1 MFTVILFNVLI
12 IKFNLVIMSKIKPI
26 SSMTTPRFADVA
38 TFFRLPVIK
47 NLDQLDYCICGVP
60 WDGGTTN
67 RPGARHG
74 PREVRNS
81 SSLIRL
87 YHPISL
93 KSPYEKYNIAD
104 IGDCPV
110 NPADLQDSLN
120 KIENFYKEIKTSNVI
135 PLSVGGDHLVSLP
148 ILRALAKKEPVAL
161 FQFDSHSD
169 TWDSYFG
176 GYKYT
181 HGTPFRRAV
190 EENLVDPKKYVMLGI
205 RGSLY
210 DPDDMK
216 WAKDQGITII
226 TIDEYYEM
234 GFKKSMEII
243 QDILGDTPTYLTFD
257 IDGIDPTYAPG
268 TGTPEVGGFNVREAQ
283 LIIRKLNKIN
293 FVGADVVEVSPPF
306 DLNNMTSLVGAT
318 IAFEILCTLTRTNE

>member
-1 MFTVILFNVLI
+1 M
-12 IKFNLVIMSKIKPI
+12 KKIRPL
-26 SSMTTPRFADVA
+26 SSMTTPRFADIA
-38 TFFRLPVIK
+38 TFFRLPIVKDLK
-47 NLDQLDYCICGVP
+47 NLDYCICGVP

-87 YHPISL
+87 YHPVSL
-93 KSPYEKYNIAD
+93 KSPYNKFNIAD

-110 NPADLQDSLN
+110 NPADVQDSLN
-120 KIENFYKEIKTSNVI
+120 KIENYYNKINKSNVI
-135 PLSVGGDHLVSLP
+135 PLSIGGDHLVSLP
-148 ILRALAKKEPVAL
+148 ILRALAKKGPVAL

-210 DPDDMK
+210 DPNDMK
-216 WAKDQGITII
+216 WARDQGITII

-234 GFKKSMEII
+234 GFKKSMEIV
-243 QDILGDTPTYLTFD
+243 QDILGNTPTYLTFD

-293 FVGADVVEVSPPF
+293 FIGADVVEVSPPF
-306 DLNNMTSLVGAT
+306 DLNNMTSLAGAT
-318 IAFEILCTLTRTNE
+318 IAFEILCTMTKTNE

>member
-1 MFTVILFNVLI
+1 MN
-12 IKFNLVIMSKIKPI
+12 KNKPI
-26 SSMTTPRFADVA
+26 SSMITPRFADVA
-38 TFFRLPVIK
+38 TFFRLPINK
-47 NLDQLDYCICGVP
+47 NLEDLDYCICGVP

-74 PREVRNS
+74 PREVRNA

-87 YHPISL
+87 YHPVSL
-93 KSPYEKYNIAD
+93 KSPYDNFDIAD

-110 NPADLQDSLN
+110 NPADLQNSLV
-120 KIENFYKEIKTSNVI
+120 KIKEFYENIVTSKTI
-135 PLSVGGDHLVSLP
+135 PLSIGGDHLISLP
-148 ILRALAKKEPVAL
+148 ILRALAKDGPVGL

-181 HGTPFRRAV
+181 HGTPFRRAI
-190 EENLVDPKKYVMLGI
+190 EENLINPKKYVMLGI

-216 WAKDQGITII
+216 WAKEQGVTII
-226 TIDEYYEM
+226 TIDEYYKI
-234 GFKKSMEII
+234 GFEKSMKIVK
-243 QDILGDTPTYLTFD
+243 DILGDSPSYLTFD

-283 LIIRKLNKIN
+283 LIIRELNQIN
-293 FVGADVVEVSPPF
+293 FIGADVVEVSPPF
-306 DLNNMTSLVGAT
+306 DVNNMTSLVGAT
-318 IAFEILCTLTRTNE
+318 IAFEILCVMTKTI

>member
-1 MFTVILFNVLI
+1 MP
-12 IKFNLVIMSKIKPI
+12 KIKPI
-26 SSMTTPRFADVA
+26 QGMTTPRFADIA

-47 NLDQLDYCICGVP
+47 DFSQIDYCICGIP

-74 PREVRNS
+74 PREVRDA

-87 YHPISL
+87 YHPVSL
-93 KSPYEKYNIAD
+93 KSPYDYFNVAD

-120 KIENFYKEIKTSNVI
+120 KIENFYIKIKNANVI
-135 PLSVGGDHLVSLP
+135 PLSIGGDHLISLP
-148 ILRALAKKEPVAL
+148 ILRALAKEEPIAM

-169 TWDSYFG
+169 TWDTYFG

-181 HGTPFRRAV
+181 HGTPFRRAI
-190 EENLVDPKKYVMLGI
+190 EENLVNPKKYVMLGI

-210 DPDDMK
+210 DPEDMT
-216 WAKDQGITII
+216 WARNQGITII
-226 TIDEYYEM
+226 TIDEYHEM
-234 GFKKSMEII
+234 GFKKSMDIVKNII
-243 QDILGDTPTYLTFD
+243 GTSKAYLTFD
-257 IDGIDPTYAPG
+257 IDGIDPTHAPG

-283 LIIRKLNKIN
+283 LIIRALNQIN
-293 FVGADVVEVSPPF
+293 FIGADVVEVSPPF
-306 DLNNMTSLVGAT
+306 DINNMTSLVGAT
-318 IAFEILCTLTRTNE
+318 IAFEILCTMTKTNK

>member
-1 MFTVILFNVLI
+1 M
-12 IKFNLVIMSKIKPI
+12 KKIKPL
-26 SSMTTPRFADVA
+26 SSMTTPRFADIA
-38 TFFRLPVIK
+38 TFFRLPVVK
-47 NLDQLDYCICGVP
+47 DLKDLDYCICGVP

-87 YHPISL
+87 YHPVSL
-93 KSPYEKYNIAD
+93 KSPYNEYNIAD

-120 KIENFYKEIKTSNVI
+120 KIENYYNEIIKSNVI
-135 PLSVGGDHLVSLP
+135 PLSIGGDHLVSLP
-148 ILRALAKKEPVAL
+148 ILRALAKKGPVAL

-216 WAKDQGITII
+216 WARDQGITII
-226 TIDEYYEM
+226 TIDEYHEM
-234 GFKKSMEII
+234 GFKKSMEIV
-243 QDILGDTPTYLTFD
+243 QNILGNTPTYLTFD

-268 TGTPEVGGFNVREAQ
+268 TGTPEVGGFNVRESQ

-293 FVGADVVEVSPPF
+293 FIGADVVEVSPPF

-318 IAFEILCTLTRTNE
+318 IAFEILCTMTKTNE

>member
-1 MFTVILFNVLI
+1 MN
-12 IKFNLVIMSKIKPI
+12 KNKPI
-26 SSMTTPRFADVA
+26 SSMITPRFADVA
-38 TFFRLPVIK
+38 TFFRLPINK
-47 NLDQLDYCICGVP
+47 NLEDLDYCICGVP

-74 PREVRNS
+74 PREVRNA

-87 YHPISL
+87 YHPVSL
-93 KSPYEKYNIAD
+93 KSPYDNFDIAD

-110 NPADLQDSLN
+110 NPADLQNSLV
-120 KIENFYKEIKTSNVI
+120 KIKEFYENIVTSKTI
-135 PLSVGGDHLVSLP
+135 PLSIGGDHLISLP
-148 ILRALAKKEPVAL
+148 ILRALAKDGPVGL

-181 HGTPFRRAV
+181 HGTPFRRAI
-190 EENLVDPKKYVMLGI
+190 EENLINPKKYVMLGI

-216 WAKDQGITII
+216 WAKDQGVTII
-226 TIDEYYEM
+226 TIDEYYKM
-234 GFKKSMEII
+234 GFEKSIKI
-243 QDILGDTPTYLTFD
+243 VKDILGDSPSYLTFD

-283 LIIRKLNKIN
+283 LIIRELNQIN
-293 FVGADVVEVSPPF
+293 FIGADVVEVSPPF
-306 DLNNMTSLVGAT
+306 DVNNMTSLVGAT
-318 IAFEILCTLTRTNE
+318 IAFEILCAMTKTI

>member
-1 MFTVILFNVLI
+1 MT
-12 IKFNLVIMSKIKPI
+12 KIQPI
-26 SSMTTPRFADVA
+26 SSMVTPRFADVA
-38 TFFRLPVIK
+38 TFFRLPIIK
-47 NLDQLDYCICGVP
+47 DLNQLDYCLCGVP

-74 PREVRNS
+74 PREIRNA
-81 SSLIRL
+81 SSLVRL

-93 KSPYEKYNIAD
+93 KSPYDKFNIAD

-110 NPADLQDSLN
+110 NPADLHDSLK
-120 KIENFYKEIKTSNVI
+120 KIEKFYLSIIESKTI
-135 PLSVGGDHLVSLP
+135 PLSIGGDHLVSLP
-148 ILRALAKKEPVAL
+148 ILRALGKKEPLGL

-181 HGTPFRRAV
+181 HGTPFRRAI
-190 EENLVDPKKYVMLGI
+190 EENLIDPKKYVMIGI

-210 DPDDMK
+210 DPNDMK
-216 WAKDQGITII
+216 WARQQGITII

-234 GFKKSMEII
+234 GFTEAIKIVKNT
-243 QDILGDTPTYLTFD
+243 LGDTQAYLTFD
-257 IDGIDPTYAPG
+257 IDGIDPTFAPG
-268 TGTPEVGGFNVREAQ
+268 TGTPEVGGFDVREAQ
-283 LIIRKLNKIN
+283 LIIRELNTIN

-306 DLNNMTSLVGAT
+306 DVNNMTSLVAST
-318 IAFEILCTLTRTNE
+318 IAFEILCTMTRSNL

>member
-1 MFTVILFNVLI
+1 MT
-12 IKFNLVIMSKIKPI
+12 KIQPI
-26 SSMTTPRFADVA
+26 SSMVTPRFADVA
-38 TFFRLPVIK
+38 TFFRLPIIK
-47 NLDQLDYCICGVP
+47 DLNQLDYCLCGVP

-74 PREVRNS
+74 PREIRNA
-81 SSLIRL
+81 SSLVRL

-93 KSPYEKYNIAD
+93 KSPYDKFNIAD

-110 NPADLQDSLN
+110 NPADLHDSLK
-120 KIENFYKEIKTSNVI
+120 KIEKFYLSIIESKTI
-135 PLSVGGDHLVSLP
+135 PLSIGGDHLVSLP
-148 ILRALAKKEPVAL
+148 ILRALGKKEPLGL

-181 HGTPFRRAV
+181 HGTPFRRAI
-190 EENLVDPKKYVMLGI
+190 EENLIDPKKYVMIGI

-210 DPDDMK
+210 DPNDMK
-216 WAKDQGITII
+216 WARQQGITII

-234 GFKKSMEII
+234 GFTEAMKIVKNT
-243 QDILGDTPTYLTFD
+243 LGDTQAYLTFD
-257 IDGIDPTYAPG
+257 IDGIDPTFAPG
-268 TGTPEVGGFNVREAQ
+268 TGTPEVGGFSVREAQ
-283 LIIRKLNKIN
+283 LIIRELNTVN

-306 DLNNMTSLVGAT
+306 DVNNMTSLVAST
-318 IAFEILCTLTRTNE
+318 IAFEILCTMTRSNL

>member
-1 MFTVILFNVLI
+1 MT
-12 IKFNLVIMSKIKPI
+12 KIQPI
-26 SSMTTPRFADVA
+26 SSMVTPRFADVA

-47 NLDQLDYCICGVP
+47 NLNQLDYCLCGVP

-74 PREVRNS
+74 PREIRNA

-93 KSPYEKYNIAD
+93 KSPYDKFNIAD

-110 NPADLQDSLN
+110 NPADLHNSLK
-120 KIENFYKEIKTSNVI
+120 KIEKFYLSIIESKTI
-135 PLSVGGDHLVSLP
+135 PLSIGGDHLVSLP
-148 ILRALAKKEPVAL
+148 ILRALGKKEPLGL

-181 HGTPFRRAV
+181 HGTPFRRAI
-190 EENLVDPKKYVMLGI
+190 EENLIDPKKYVMIGI

-210 DPDDMK
+210 DPNDMK
-216 WAKDQGITII
+216 WARQQGITII

-234 GFKKSMEII
+234 GFTEVIKIVKNT
-243 QDILGDTPTYLTFD
+243 LGDTQAYLTFD
-257 IDGIDPTYAPG
+257 IDGIDPTFAPG
-268 TGTPEVGGFNVREAQ
+268 TGTPEVGGFSVREAQ
-283 LIIRKLNKIN
+283 LIIRELNTIN

-306 DLNNMTSLVGAT
+306 DVNNMTSLVAST
-318 IAFEILCTLTRTNE
+318 IAFEILCTMTRSNL

>member
-1 MFTVILFNVLI
+1 MT
-12 IKFNLVIMSKIKPI
+12 KIQPI
-26 SSMTTPRFADVA
+26 SSMVTPRFADVA
-38 TFFRLPVIK
+38 TFFRLPIIK
-47 NLDQLDYCICGVP
+47 DLNQLDYCLCGVP

-74 PREVRNS
+74 PREIRNA

-93 KSPYEKYNIAD
+93 KSPYDKFNIAD

-110 NPADLQDSLN
+110 NPADLHDSLK
-120 KIENFYKEIKTSNVI
+120 KIEKFYLSIIESKTI
-135 PLSVGGDHLVSLP
+135 PLSIGGDHLVSLP
-148 ILRALAKKEPVAL
+148 ILRALGKKEPLGL

-181 HGTPFRRAV
+181 HGTPFRRAI
-190 EENLVDPKKYVMLGI
+190 EENLIDPKKYVMIGI

-210 DPDDMK
+210 DPNDMK
-216 WAKDQGITII
+216 WARQQGITII

-234 GFKKSMEII
+234 GFTEAMKIVKNT
-243 QDILGDTPTYLTFD
+243 LGDTQAYLTFD
-257 IDGIDPTYAPG
+257 IDGIDPTFAPG
-268 TGTPEVGGFNVREAQ
+268 TGTPEVGGFSVREAQ
-283 LIIRKLNKIN
+283 LIIRELNTIN

-306 DLNNMTSLVGAT
+306 DVNNMTSLVAST
-318 IAFEILCTLTRTNE
+318 IAFEILCAMTRSNL

>member
-1 MFTVILFNVLI
+1 MN
-12 IKFNLVIMSKIKPI
+12 KNKPI
-26 SSMTTPRFADVA
+26 SSMITPRFADVA
-38 TFFRLPVIK
+38 TFFRLPINK
-47 NLDQLDYCICGVP
+47 NLEDLDYCICGVP

-74 PREVRNS
+74 PREVRNA

-87 YHPISL
+87 YHPVSL
-93 KSPYEKYNIAD
+93 KSPYDNFDIAD

-110 NPADLQDSLN
+110 NPADLQNSLV
-120 KIENFYKEIKTSNVI
+120 KIKEFYENIVTSKTI
-135 PLSVGGDHLVSLP
+135 PLSIGGDHLISLP
-148 ILRALAKKEPVAL
+148 ILRALAKDGPVGL

-181 HGTPFRRAV
+181 HGTPFRRAI
-190 EENLVDPKKYVMLGI
+190 EENLINPKKYVMLGI

-216 WAKDQGITII
+216 WAKEQGVTII
-226 TIDEYYEM
+226 TIDEYYKI
-234 GFKKSMEII
+234 GFEKSIKI
-243 QDILGDTPTYLTFD
+243 VKDVLGDSPSYLTFD

-283 LIIRKLNKIN
+283 LIIRELNQIN
-293 FVGADVVEVSPPF
+293 FIGADVVEVSPPF
-306 DLNNMTSLVGAT
+306 DVNNMTSLVGAT
-318 IAFEILCTLTRTNE
+318 IAFEILCTMTRTN